1 MKVILALENK
11 EHFQIADKVKDYVDG
26 WKINHIGYA
35 HIAYCRDSQW
45 AKLDNYSLKQTKEI
59 FFDFKLWD
67 TPNTVSS
74 VIERCIKDGA
84 TMATVSTFNNDAVF
98 KELEQYSKDINLLA
112 VTYLTSWDKDD
123 QYQICREMP
132 DFMWRR
138 HLNRVME
145 HGFYGVVCS
154 ANDIGML
161 SGVDKDKRLKRVCPG
176 ITLPKR
182 YDCFFED
189 IVKNSPSGQV
199 RTTTPED
206 AEELEADYIVVGRA
220 ITESEDPVKTA
231 KEISDHVR

>member
-1 MKVILALENK
+1 MKVILALESK
-11 EHFQIADKVKDYVDG
+11 EHFLIADKVKDYVDG

-176 ITLPKR
+176 ITLTKK
-182 YDCFFED
+182 YEWDFED
-189 IVKNSPSGQV
+189 IGNRYSGQV

-206 AEELEADYIVVGRA
+206 AEELEADYIVIGRA
-220 ITESEDPVKTA
+220 ITESKDPVRTA
-231 KEISDHVR
+231 KEISDNVR